1 MRERRERFHAAL
13 FAALMAMV
21 VLGMAPLAASAQ
33 SEPPA
38 DLTADEIDAP
48 VRVAVRL
55 REPFVIQEDDGTYR
69 GFSVE
74 LAEEI
79 ARRADVEI
87 EFVLVPDVRAQI
99 AAVQSGEAD
108 AAIGAIS
115 ITAERERLV
124 DFSQPMFES
133 GIQIGIADTS
143 SGSSFTDIVR
153 NVLSP
158 GLLTLLGVLV
168 VATFITGTSIWLL
181 ERRRNEH
188 FGERGWSGFFDGIWW
203 ATVTLFTI
211 GYGDKVPSRVASRI
225 ATIFWMLFG
234 VLLVATL
241 TAEVTSSLTVERI
254 EANITTVGDLYDR
267 SVVTIEGTTSEAYL
281 RANGLEP
288 ELLADSAEAFRAVAS
303 GDYDAIV
310 FDRAILEYLLGEV
323 DGVRLAGGVLQAES
337 YGIAFPNDSPVVE
350 LVNQA
355 LLELREDGTYDRL
368 RADYFGG

>member
-1 MRERRERFHAAL
+1 ML
-13 FAALMAMV
+13 V
-21 VLGMAPLAASAQ
+21 VGVTPSSSSAQ
-33 SEPPA
+33 TEPPA
-38 DLTADEIDAP
+38 DVAAEDLDGP

-55 REPFVIQEDDGTYR
+55 REPFVIREDDGSYR

-79 ARRADVEI
+79 ARRAGVEI
-87 EFVLVPDVRAQI
+87 EFVQVPDVRAQI

-115 ITAERERLV
+115 ITAERERSV

-133 GIQIGIADTS
+133 GIQIGLADTS
-143 SGSSFTDIVR
+143 SGSSFTDIIR
-153 NVLSP
+153 NVFSP
-158 GLLTLLGVLV
+158 GLLTLLAILI
-168 VATFITGTSIWLL
+168 VATLVTGTAIWLL

-267 SVVTIEGTTSEAYL
+267 RVVTIEGTTSEAYL
-281 RANGLEP
+281 RANGIDP
-288 ELLADSAEAFRAVAS
+288 ELQTDSLEAFRDVAA
-303 GDYDAIV
+303 GEYDAIV

-323 DGVRLAGGVLQAES
+323 DGVRLGGAALQQES

-368 RADYFGG
+368 REVYFGG